1 MIIDNIAL
9 ARVKDYEI
17 HGYGK
22 TPHTFIVEMVPRG
35 CYIGAQIKTNHLC
48 FYSTF
53 TCHLTF
59 CRKKQKTGIWF
70 HLFLKHILHSHVQ
83 YCIQ

>member
-1 MIIDNIAL
+1 MIIDNMVL

-48 FYSTF
+48 FYSN
-53 TCHLTF
+53 LLV
-59 CRKKQKTGIWF
+59 I
-70 HLFLKHILHSHVQ
+70 I
-83 YCIQ
+83 